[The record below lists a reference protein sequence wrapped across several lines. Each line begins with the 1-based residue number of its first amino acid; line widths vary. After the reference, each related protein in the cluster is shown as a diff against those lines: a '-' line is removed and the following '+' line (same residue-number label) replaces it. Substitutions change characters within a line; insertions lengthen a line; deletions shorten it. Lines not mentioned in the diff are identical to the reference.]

1 MLFKKKTAAE
11 IAVEDREIIN
21 NNGKAVDKLI
31 MLAEG
36 NEAVVARLK
45 DLSEKLKYLKPITAE
60 NDIQTD
66 KKISDRIDDI
76 KIELA
81 RSRTDS
87 ESKIDGIISDILLL
101 LVSRKD

>member
-11 IAVEDREIIN
+11 IAAEDREIIN